1 MMITRLINNS
11 QKNKSDFK
19 VRATLDLMSIEKFVV
34 LTEKARS
41 GLPGFRIKHDLSHL
55 FIAIL
60 FFLIAGTATAGHPLE
75 PVDTS
80 SPRATIES
88 FYALTKETSELYFK
102 FRDSPSPDTQS
113 ALWKVTD
120 KSRRLFD
127 LSKTPPAVQR
137 KVADETFYL
146 LWEVIARLD
155 MPDLESI
162 PGASAYAAQSEKTE
176 EVIRWFI
183 PGTEISIVRVE
194 DGLNAGQFLFS
205 ADTVKRISDFYERS
219 KGLPYLQPMSI
230 NNVYQ
235 INQLVTGW
243 MIPLIW
249 TESLPEWANTSLA
262 GQLLWKWLILL
273 LLYVLAVALLIA
285 VFLKSRRYPDNNS
298 VCSYLRKLVTPVSL
312 LVLVNSL
319 WFFAI
324 QQINVTGA
332 AAELPDYIQKLAHG
346 VVAIWVTLLSL
357 HWLAESII
365 APRVNTVSLNAS
377 LIRFS
382 MRFIAIALVIV
393 IIFNLLHDLG
403 IPVYGLIAGAGVGGL
418 AVALA
423 ARSTLENFMGTLN
436 LFADRPIRVGELCYY
451 GEGNSPGQQRIGT
464 VEEIG
469 LRSTSIRGLDRSIT
483 TIPNA
488 SFSNLHITN
497 LTKRDRILFRKTIH
511 LRYETTSEQMR
522 LLLTQLREMLSVH
535 PQTNNE
541 NARVRALGFGEYSLD
556 VEIYVYVMA
565 TEWADFLVVQE
576 DLVLR
581 IMDIIDKAGMVI
593 AIPSRTVYQR
603 QDVEP
608 GIETGSVSQDDV
620 ELLAPSI

>member
-1 MMITRLINNS
+1 MMNTRLINKL

-19 VRATLDLMSIEKFVV
+19 VRFTLALMRMEKLIV

-60 FFLIAGTATAGHPLE
+60 FFIIAGTASAGHPLE

-88 FYALTKETSELYFK
+88 FYALTKET
-102 FRDSPSPDTQS
+102 
-113 ALWKVTD
+113 
-120 KSRRLFD
+120 
-127 LSKTPPAVQR
+127 
-137 KVADETFYL
+137 
-146 LWEVIARLD
+146 
-155 MPDLESI
+155 
-162 PGASAYAAQSEKTE
+162 
-176 EVIRWFI
+176 
-183 PGTEISIVRVE
+183 
-194 DGLNAGQFLFS
+194 
-205 ADTVKRISDFYERS
+205 
-219 KGLPYLQPMSI
+219 
-230 NNVYQ
+230 
-235 INQLVTGW
+235 
-243 MIPLIW
+243 
-249 TESLPEWANTSLA
+249 
-262 GQLLWKWLILL
+262 
-273 LLYVLAVALLIA
+273 
-285 VFLKSRRYPDNNS
+285 
-298 VCSYLRKLVTPVSL
+298 
-312 LVLVNSL
+312 
-319 WFFAI
+319 
-324 QQINVTGA
+324 
-332 AAELPDYIQKLAHG
+332 
-346 VVAIWVTLLSL
+346 
-357 HWLAESII
+357 
-365 APRVNTVSLNAS
+365 
-377 LIRFS
+377 
-382 MRFIAIALVIV
+382 
-393 IIFNLLHDLG
+393 
-403 IPVYGLIAGAGVGGL
+403 GVGGL

-436 LFADRPIRVGELCYY
+436 LFADRPIRVGEICYY

-522 LLLTQLREMLSVH
+522 QLLIQLREMLSVH
-535 PQTNNE
+535 PQIDNE

-556 VEIYVYVMA
+556 VEIYAYVMA
-565 TEWADFLVVQE
+565 TEWSDFLVVQE

-620 ELLAPSI
+620 ELPAPSI